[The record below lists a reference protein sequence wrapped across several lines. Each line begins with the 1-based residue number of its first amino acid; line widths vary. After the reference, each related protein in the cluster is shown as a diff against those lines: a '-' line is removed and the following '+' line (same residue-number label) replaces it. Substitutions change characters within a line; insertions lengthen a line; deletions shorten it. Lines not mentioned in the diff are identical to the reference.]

1 MDYMHTLFCF
11 LFKCSA
17 NHATGSSQSS
27 KQVGSSYYSYKASV
41 SARVSP
47 WPVAAS
53 VGLWPHQWACGHIS
67 GPVATSVYHPWQRK
81 RGNACDLEA
90 GP

>member
-11 LFKCSA
+11 LFECSA

-27 KQVGSSYYSYKASV
+27 EQVGSSYYSEGLTMACGRFSG
-41 SARVSP
+41 
-47 WPVAAS
+47 PVAAS
-53 VGLWPHQWACGHIS
+53 LGLWQH
-67 GPVATSVYHPWQRK
+67 K